1 MNRLTYNHKL
11 SQEDMLTR
19 YHYTN
24 TYQIPE
30 LKKITVSFSLQQS
43 RFERKNLPKLLLA
56 STLITGQKTKP
67 VLTKRGDASFGI
79 RKNDPVGTKVTLR
92 GQNALN
98 FLDFVAT
105 LVLPRVKNFE
115 GLKSSNINLPK
126 AFNFQINNALAFPQ
140 LEMAYERFDNLGPIS
155 VSLITSNKNAKNME
169 AFWRMQGLPFIS
181 IA

>member
-24 TYQIPE
+24 TYQIPK

-98 FLDFVAT
+98 FLDFVTT

-115 GLKSSNINLPK
+115 GLKSNNINLPK

-140 LEMAYERFDNLGPIS
+140 LEMAYEKFDNLGPIS
-155 VSLITSNKNAKNME
+155 ISLITSNKNAKNME
-169 AFWRMQGLPFIS
+169 AFWRMQGLPFRQTL
-181 IA
+181 